1 MNGHADPSN
10 RLRIQWDA
18 KVEIRDKFNQP
29 DECQRTMFKA
39 LKNTDLVLKDTDLVL
54 KDTDFTM
61 DGSAIRRLTFMFIN
75 TSIEP

>member
-1 MNGHADPSN
+1 M
-10 RLRIQWDA
+10 
-18 KVEIRDKFNQP
+18 EIRDKFNQP
-29 DECQRTMFKA
+29 DECQRTMFEA
-39 LKNTDLVLKDTDLVL
+39 LKDTDLPL

>member
-39 LKNTDLVLKDTDLVL
+39 LKDTDLVL
-54 KDTDFTM
+54 KETDFTM